1 MSDWDHV
8 LIADGR
14 ERSRSFLRPRAVVDL
29 TRRPFFGRSSFAKTF
44 RKRIVSDFEF
54 CNCVILISSDR
65 DKTGVCKV
73 ESGEWRRRNSG
84 ERAGFDYVHT
94 RAVLV
99 H

>member
-8 LIADGR
+8 LVAYGR
-14 ERSRSFLRPRAVVDL
+14 ERSRSFLRRRAVIDL
-29 TRRPFFGRSSFAKTF
+29 TRRAFFSRSSFAKTF

-54 CNCVILISSDR
+54 CNCIILISSDR
-65 DKTGVCKV
+65 DKGGVWKV

-84 ERAGFDYVHT
+84 ERAGFDNVHT
-94 RAVLV
+94 RAVFV